1 VSLKDNLYKEVILDH
16 NQNPRNF
23 GVLEPST
30 LHEMGVNPLCGDEF
44 ELFMNIE
51 NDMVKQARFQG
62 KGCSISRASASIMVD
77 LVEGK
82 TITEVSNLI
91 KKFKGMFL
99 DDTMPDFTEEEE
111 DLESLSSVKKV
122 PVRVK
127 CAVLSWNTLE
137 KALKDSGRL

>member
-1 VSLKDNLYKEVILDH
+1 MSLKDSLYKEVILDH

-23 GVLEPST
+23 GVLEPCT

-51 NDMVKQARFQG
+51 NNVIKQARFQG
-62 KGCSISRASASIMVD
+62 KGCSISRASASIMMD
-77 LVEGK
+77 LIEGK

-99 DDTMPDFTEEEE
+99 EDTVPNFTEDEE
-111 DLESLSSVKKV
+111 DLEALSSVQKV